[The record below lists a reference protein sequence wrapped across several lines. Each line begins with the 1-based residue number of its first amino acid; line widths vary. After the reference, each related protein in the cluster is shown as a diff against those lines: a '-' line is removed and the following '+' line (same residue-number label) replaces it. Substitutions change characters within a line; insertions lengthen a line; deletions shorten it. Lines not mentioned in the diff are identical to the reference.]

1 MAPHGTGTWVYAV
14 ASAIPRD
21 ALADVAGV
29 GGNSVRALEAG
40 GLAAA
45 VETVSLEDFGEQ
57 PLREHLEDLDW
68 LDKTAR
74 LHHQV
79 VGVVAG
85 HGPVVPMRL
94 ALVFRDDDGV
104 ARMLA
109 ERRGDFAASLERVTA
124 RVEWGVK
131 VYALPERRAEPKH
144 EVEAGSQ
151 SPGLAY
157 LNRRRAELA
166 KRDAEV
172 QADVAT
178 AEQVHAELQALAA
191 AAQLRPPQYPRL
203 AGRSERNILNGA
215 YLVDVERA
223 DEFAAAVRRLAA
235 RYGDL
240 RVELTGPWPPYS
252 FAAAPELASMTG
264 GVDDAR

>member
-1 MAPHGTGTWVYAV
+1 MARTGTGTWVYAV

-21 ALADVAGV
+21 ALAGVAGV
-29 GGNSVRALEAG
+29 GGNSVRVLEGG

-45 VETVSLEDFGEQ
+45 VDTVGLEDFGEQ

-68 LDKTAR
+68 LNNTAR
-74 LHHQV
+74 LHHHV
-79 VGVVAG
+79 VEVLAG

-94 ALVFRDDDGV
+94 AVVFRDDDGV
-104 ARMLA
+104 ARMLD

-131 VYALPERRAEPKH
+131 VYALPERRSEPTREAET
-144 EVEAGSQ
+144 GSQ

-166 KRDAEV
+166 KRDMDAR
-172 QADVAT
+172 ADVAA
-178 AEQVHAELQALAA
+178 AEQVHAELQRLAA
-191 AAQLRPPQYPRL
+191 AAQLRPPQNPRL

-215 YLVDVERA
+215 YLVDAERA
-223 DEFAAAVRRLAA
+223 DGFAAAVRRLAA
-235 RYGDL
+235 RRGDL

-252 FAAAPELASMTG
+252 FAAAPELAATTG
-264 GVDDAR
+264 GLDDAR